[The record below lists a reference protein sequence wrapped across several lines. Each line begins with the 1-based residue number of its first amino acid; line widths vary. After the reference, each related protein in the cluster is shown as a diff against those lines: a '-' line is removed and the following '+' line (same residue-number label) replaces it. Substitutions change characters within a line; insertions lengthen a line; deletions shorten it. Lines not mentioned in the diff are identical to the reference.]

1 MKKPREYISFSSYI
15 EDKRYFTQVDL
26 KGKVIFITSEGEKV
40 WVGTI
45 DEFKNLEKIKANKA
59 DRVYKSLLDMAE
71 ELYME
76 SLREEFVPLETE
88 N

>member
-15 EDKRYFTQVDL
+15 EDKMYFTQVDL

-71 ELYME
+71 ELIDIL
-76 SLREEFVPLETE
+76 SAG
-88 N
+88 